1 MTIIKFI
8 DKTLAAALVVAMT
21 CILLTVIW
29 QIVSRYLLQDPAAAT
44 EELSRFFLIW
54 IGILGAAYAYKQ
66 RAHLGFNLIVE
77 RRSFA
82 VKRILLTL
90 VECVVIYFC
99 VLVMVYGGPELVMLT
114 LELNQIS
121 AALGVKMGHIYL
133 VLPLSGLLII
143 GYSLVNIATL
153 WSQPQTS
160 TQ

>member
-82 VKRILLTL
+82 VKRIHLR
-90 VECVVIYFC
+90 
-99 VLVMVYGGPELVMLT
+99 
-114 LELNQIS
+114 
-121 AALGVKMGHIYL
+121 ARA
-133 VLPLSGLLII
+133 
-143 GYSLVNIATL
+143 
-153 WSQPQTS
+153 SQY
-160 TQ
+160 

>member
-29 QIVSRYLLQDPAAAT
+29 QIVSRYLLQDP

-99 VLVMVYGGPELVMLT
+99 VLVMVYGGSELVMLT

>member
-1 MTIIKFI
+1 MNKHIFYTKRIITWPRLINGLTISRLLLGLPII
-8 DKTLAAALVVAMT
+8 
-21 CILLTVIW
+21 ILLTVIW

-99 VLVMVYGGPELVMLT
+99 VLVMVYLV
-114 LELNQIS
+114 
-121 AALGVKMGHIYL
+121 VL
-133 VLPLSGLLII
+133 VLIE
-143 GYSLVNIATL
+143 
-153 WSQPQTS
+153 
-160 TQ
+160 